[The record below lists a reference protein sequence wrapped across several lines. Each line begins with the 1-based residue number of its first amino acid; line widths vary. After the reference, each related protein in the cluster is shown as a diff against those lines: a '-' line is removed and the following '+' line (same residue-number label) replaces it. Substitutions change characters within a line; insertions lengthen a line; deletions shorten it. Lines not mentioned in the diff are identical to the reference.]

1 MRKKKS
7 EAEKAYWNNAVEAVF
22 AHPEKTIVE
31 VAQEWH
37 LDSIRLNNYIWN
49 HYKERWNKFKVEQGI
64 VRRGR
69 KSPIA
74 DRYEEAAKYI
84 EKHPGEMLVSVAYR
98 FNIYSGTQMAKYINR
113 HHPELLPWRKE
124 WRKEQKRKKN
134 PTRNAIMDE
143 AKLAEEREK
152 QKARNLAYRERQREW
167 RLKELDA
174 PVIPFAERIEAMQK
188 RLNDIRN
195 GRGDTVMPGDLPLLK
210 TTQDGYNMTDFKRKQ
225 HTLNLIKRRME
236 EVRWLKGRY

>member
-1 MRKKKS
+1 MNVKKS
-7 EAEKAYWNNAVEAVF
+7 EAEKAYWHNAVEAVF
-22 AHPEKTIVE
+22 ARPDKTIVE

-37 LDSIRLNNYIWN
+37 LDSRRLNNYILN
-49 HYKERWNKFKVEQGI
+49 HYKERWDKIKLEQGI
-64 VRRGR
+64 VKRGR

-74 DRYEEAAKYI
+74 DRYEAAAKYI
-84 EKHPGEMLVSVAYR
+84 EEHPEEMLESVACK
-98 FNIYSGTQMAKYINR
+98 FNIYKSTPMAKYINR
-113 HHPELLPWRKE
+113 HYPYLLLWRRDWK
-124 WRKEQKRKKN
+124 KEQKRNKN
-134 PTRNAIMDE
+134 QTRKAIMDE

-188 RLNDIRN
+188 RLDDIRE
-195 GRGDTVMPGDLPLLK
+195 GRGDTVNPDDLPLLK
-210 TTQDGYNMTDFKRKQ
+210 TTQNGYSVMDFKRKQ

-236 EVRWLKGRY
+236 EVSRLKGRG